1 VSICDEP
8 TTAPSSASLR
18 HDGGFLRLWG
28 AVSLSQLGDRVSE
41 LALPLIAVGLLHAS
55 TAEVATLTALIW
67 APNLSAIFLGAWVD
81 HQRRKRRLL
90 VLADLTRALALT
102 TLPVAYLLDTV
113 TLGHLYTVAVVTG
126 AAGMLFNN
134 AYAPFFARLVPRRS
148 YIDANSKLSTS
159 RSVSYVAGPA
169 ISGVLI
175 QSLTAPIAVLVDAFS
190 FLVSAA
196 LIGRIRVKEP
206 PAAPSADTEPP
217 VLTRAWQGLRF
228 VISHP
233 ILRAS
238 LGCCTT
244 VNFFTFMASGL
255 TVLFASRSLG
265 LSAGAIGLAFGV
277 GATGSLLGAV
287 IAPRA
292 SRRLGVGPTIAV
304 GVVLYA
310 APVAVIATAAGPFWV
325 RFSALAT
332 AEFISGFGVMLFDI
346 NLNSLQTT
354 VVPDRMR
361 SRAAGAFSTIN
372 YGARPLGALIGGLLG
387 TVIGM
392 RPSLLVAAI
401 GGALSVL
408 WLLPSPIPR
417 IRSLET
423 TDPTDR
429 TAT

>member
-1 VSICDEP
+1 MSTRD
-8 TTAPSSASLR
+8 A
-18 HDGGFLRLWG
+18 GFLRLWG
-28 AVSLSQLGDRVSE
+28 AVSLSQLGDRISE
-41 LALPLIAVGLLHAS
+41 LALPLIAAGLLHAS

-67 APNLSAIFLGAWVD
+67 APNLLAILLGAWVD
-81 HQRRKRRLL
+81 QQRRKRRLL
-90 VLADLTRALALT
+90 VAADLTRALAFA
-102 TLPVAYLLDTV
+102 TLPIAYLLDTV
-113 TLGHLYTVAVVTG
+113 TLGHLYTVAVITG

-169 ISGVLI
+169 IGGALV
-175 QSLTAPIAVLVDAFS
+175 QTLTAPIAVLADALS
-190 FLVSAA
+190 FLVSAL
-196 LIGRIRVKEP
+196 LIGRIRVDEP
-206 PAAPSADTEPP
+206 PAVPSAEPP
-217 VLTRAWQGLRF
+217 VLTRARQGLRL
-228 VISHP
+228 VVSHP

-255 TVLFASRSLG
+255 TVLFASRTLE
-265 LSAGAIGLAFGV
+265 LSAGTIGLALGI
-277 GATGSLLGAV
+277 GAIGSLIGAV
-287 IAPRA
+287 TAPRI
-292 SRRLGVGPTIAV
+292 SRHLGVGRTIAV

-310 APVAVIATAAGPFWV
+310 APTALIATAAGPLGV

-354 VVPDRMR
+354 VVPDTMR
-361 SRAAGAFSTIN
+361 SRTAGAFSTIN
-372 YGARPLGALIGGLLG
+372 YGVRPAGALVGGLLA

-392 RPSLLVAAI
+392 RPSLLTAAA

-408 WLLPSPIPR
+408 WLLPSPILR
-417 IRSLET
+417 IRSLEA
-423 TDPTDR
+423 TDLMSNA
-429 TAT
+429 AT